1 MRVRVR
7 GGYCGQVKRTE
18 TSRPGVSEED
28 AARGRRIRDA
38 RKARGLTQEVLA
50 RMVPVD
56 RSTLAHWETGDA
68 RPDGVNLLALAHA
81 LEMSAERLFGT
92 SGPGRQ
98 EIDARPHN
106 NPHLLDP
113 HREGTVPVPA
123 EEHLSARVEM
133 LGATCR
139 DLLVRMVR
147 AEDELIRARGA
158 AGGGRDAAPRQ
169 A

>member
-68 RPDGVNLLALAHA
+68 RPDGVNLLALARA

-92 SGPGRQ
+92 SGPARQ
-98 EIDARPHN
+98 EIDTGPHK

-113 HREGTVPVPA
+113 RREGTVPVLV
-123 EEHLSARVEM
+123 EEHLSARVVSCEKM
-133 LGATCR
+133 CH
-139 DLLVRMVR
+139 DLMERVGRLE
-147 AEDELIRARGA
+147 AELARARA
-158 AGGGRDAAPRQ
+158 AAAERRDAASNH